1 MKRNVYRILAIL
13 LIVFATISCKE
24 DKTDPTPIELI
35 QGVWKVDRGFHID
48 PDPTEFYVQYDVAII
63 GNKWQQFDLD
73 SPYYFNLI
81 GDTLYLNEYGYVKR
95 FYIQEL
101 TESSFTLVFTDTD
114 VSTEPVHTYVGSR

>member
-1 MKRNVYRILAIL
+1 MAPLRLLAAEVYETLRAEGIETNL
-13 LIVFATISCKE
+13 FTGQERRESEYATHTAATVE
-24 DKTDPTPIELI
+24 MANTHIE
-35 QGVWKVDRGFHID
+35 
-48 PDPTEFYVQYDVAII
+48 EYDVAII

-114 VSTEPVHTYVGSR
+114 VSTQPVHTYVGSR